1 MQEELLLKGIFLMK
15 NPINQFRLLNFL
27 FHSINQAFY
36 LSDQYALMK
45 KMQFF
50 SQQKS
55 SFYLAKGTI
64 FEAKTI

>member
-1 MQEELLLKGIFLMK
+1 MK
-15 NPINQFRLLNFL
+15 NPINQFRLLIFL
-27 FHSINQAFY
+27 FHLSINQAFY
-36 LSDQYALMK
+36 LSDQYAFMK